1 MADMDDEEATNR
13 AREAIKARRDRYEH
27 RQRYLGPDTTNIVP
41 DNYSAAINRWRAGP
55 IDQNNPFDS
64 NRITFGENMTRNI
77 PTRGE
82 NIAQRR
88 LEYDAAQGLADLG
101 ERKFGG
107 RKRKRTIK
115 RRKNSSKRGKKRRQT
130 RHSKK

>member
-1 MADMDDEEATNR
+1 MADMDYEETNR
-13 AREAIKARRDRYEH
+13 AREAINARRRRYEH
-27 RQRYLGPDTTNIVP
+27 RQGFLGPDTTNIVP

-55 IDQNNPFDS
+55 IDQNNPFDR
-64 NRITFGENMTRNI
+64 NRISFGPDMIQNI

-88 LEYDAAQGLADLG
+88 LEYDAAQGLAALG
-101 ERKFGG
+101 EHRFGG

-130 RHSKK
+130 RHCKK

>member
-1 MADMDDEEATNR
+1 MDDEEATNR
-13 AREAIKARRDRYEH
+13 AREAIKARRRRYEH
-27 RQRYLGPDTTNIVP
+27 RQGSLGPDTTNIVP

-64 NRITFGENMTRNI
+64 NRISFGQDMIQNI

-101 ERKFGG
+101 ERRLGG

-130 RHSKK
+130 RHCKK

>member
-1 MADMDDEEATNR
+1 MADIEDEEATNR
-13 AREAIKARRDRYEH
+13 AREAIKARRHRYEH
-27 RQRYLGPDTTNIVP
+27 RQRFLGTDTTNIVP

-64 NRITFGENMTRNI
+64 NRISFGQDMIQNI

-82 NIAQRR
+82 NIAQRT
-88 LEYDAAQGLADLG
+88 LEYAAAQGLADLG
-101 ERKFGG
+101 ERRFGG

-130 RHSKK
+130 RHCKK